1 MQAEFVR
8 VSHPDHDFRVAAEYA
23 VVNLSNVVERY
34 GTDNYRSLYIFNTKR
49 TLMRKV
55 INRMQVTFYCVK
67 MTVVKSKINLTSLK
81 ITVPIVYN

>member
-34 GTDNYRSLYIFNTKR
+34 GTDNYGL
-49 TLMRKV
+49 L
-55 INRMQVTFYCVK
+55 
-67 MTVVKSKINLTSLK
+67 
-81 ITVPIVYN
+81 